1 MESSQNLQGSTV
13 EVNFDTL
20 IHAIAFSNHPTS
32 ASLLAVGG
40 DSKVIVTELIGS
52 GPTSESTSSLLSLEH
67 FHHGTRVA
75 AIAWSPRTIRASDAV
90 AKIVFAT
97 AGGDYKIRIFTSVL
111 DGSNPTVSVLEGHT
125 DNITSLGFDN
135 LDGRWLASTGDDG
148 TVRVWDVDAA
158 TQHTC
163 TLLASPG
170 AAVMWHPRDA
180 MRELSEDT
188 AYEFMVAERGG
199 TIKFMEVGR
208 TQPIRSIFTTHSPLL
223 DAHWSAVSPD
233 LIGAVANGQ
242 WVTWKRQDSS
252 VAAAIVAVN
261 MESPTCIQWS
271 ASLSDRVAIGGL
283 NRWQILCSDG
293 EREPNGSVVVA
304 EGEGHCTA
312 VSWSIAEPTC
322 CVAVGSTLQLVNAE
336 N

>member
-170 AAVMWHPRDA
+170 AAVMWYRGVPA
-180 MRELSEDT
+180 EDLAPHT
-188 AYEFMVAERGG
+188 RFPCDG
-199 TIKFMEVGR
+199 
-208 TQPIRSIFTTHSPLL
+208 FTTVYYVLTS
-223 DAHWSAVSPD
+223 VSCD
-233 LIGAVANGQ
+233 VAQAPTGCH
-242 WVTWKRQDSS
+242 
-252 VAAAIVAVN
+252 AGIVRRHR
-261 MESPTCIQWS
+261 I
-271 ASLSDRVAIGGL
+271 
-283 NRWQILCSDG
+283 
-293 EREPNGSVVVA
+293 
-304 EGEGHCTA
+304 
-312 VSWSIAEPTC
+312 
-322 CVAVGSTLQLVNAE
+322 
-336 N
+336 